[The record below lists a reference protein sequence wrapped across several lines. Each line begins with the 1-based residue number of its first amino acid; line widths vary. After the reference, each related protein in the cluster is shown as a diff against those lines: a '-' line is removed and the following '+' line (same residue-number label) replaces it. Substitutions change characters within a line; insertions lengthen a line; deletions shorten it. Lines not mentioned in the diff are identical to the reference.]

1 MHSRFI
7 LLLVTL
13 VFLSCTMEKENP
25 RIVSLLA
32 EARKHFAPDK
42 RTAVFDVIGSLN
54 GNVLTL
60 RGVVHDDV
68 MRRQLIEFLK
78 GHEGFSV
85 VDSLVALPHPSI
97 GGKVFGVVTTSVA
110 NLRVK
115 PSHAEE
121 MATQVL
127 LGTSLRVLNHDDGWY
142 LVQTPEDYL
151 GWTDDMVTMMTKDE
165 YGRWSQRQKII
176 VTATYAHAY
185 GRKEKAE
192 PVGDIVAGNILALKG
207 ADSKW
212 FAVEYPNGKQGFV
225 AKEDATPLGEWLARV
240 KDTPESIVATAKRF
254 RGVPYLWGGT
264 STKAMDCSGFT
275 KTVFFLNGVLLP
287 RDASQQALVGEPVQ
301 LTEDRSGLKTGD
313 LVFFGRKA
321 TAERGE
327 RVTHVGIYLDDDKFI
342 HEGGDV
348 RINSF
353 NPKDEDYSEF
363 RTEMLLS
370 ARRIIGVGEERGVR
384 RLASIPYYRTHD

>member
-1 MHSRFI
+1 
-7 LLLVTL
+7 
-13 VFLSCTMEKENP
+13 
-25 RIVSLLA
+25 LLA
-32 EARKHFAPDK
+32 EARKHLAPDK

-60 RGVVHDDV
+60 RGVVHDEV

-78 GHEGFSV
+78 GHEGFSI
-85 VDSLVALPHPSI
+85 VDSLVALPHASLE
-97 GGKVFGVVTTSVA
+97 GKVFGVVTTSVA

-127 LGTSLRVLNHDDGWY
+127 LGTPLRVLNHDDGWY

-212 FAVEYPNGKQGFV
+212 FEVEYPNGKQGFV

-254 RGVPYLWGGT
+254 MGVPYLWGGT

-353 NPKDEDYSEF
+353 NPKDENYSEF

>member
-1 MHSRFI
+1 
-7 LLLVTL
+7 
-13 VFLSCTMEKENP
+13 MEKENP
-25 RIVSLLA
+25 RVVSLLT
-32 EARKHFAPDK
+32 EAKKKFAPDK
-42 RTAVFDVIGSLN
+42 RTAVFDVRGSLK
-54 GNVLTL
+54 GKELTL
-60 RGVVHDDV
+60 AGEVHDEA
-68 MRRQLIEFLK
+68 MKRQLLEFLK
-78 GHEGFSV
+78 EENQFSV
-85 VDSLVALPHPSI
+85 VDSLVALPHASLE
-97 GGKVFGVVTTSVA
+97 GKVFGVVSTSVA

-127 LGTSLRVLNHDDGWY
+127 LGTPLRVLNHDDGWY

-151 GWTDDMVTMMTKDE
+151 GWTDDMVAMMTKDE
-165 YGRWSQRQKII
+165 YERWSLRQKVI
-176 VTATYAHAY
+176 VTTTYAHVY
-185 GRKEKAE
+185 RMKEKTE
-192 PVGDIVAGNILALKG
+192 TVGDIVAGNILALQS

-212 FAVEYPNGKQGFV
+212 FEVEYPNGKQGLV
-225 AKEDATPLGEWLARV
+225 AKEDATPLDEWLAQA
-240 KDTPESIVATAKRF
+240 KDNPESIVATAKRF
-254 RGVPYLWGGT
+254 MGVPYLWGGT

-301 LTEDRSGLKTGD
+301 LLEDRTGLKTGD
-313 LVFFGRKA
+313 LVFFGRRA

-353 NPKDEDYSEF
+353 NPKDENYSEF
-363 RTEMLLS
+363 RASTLLS
-370 ARRIIGVGEERGVR
+370 ARRVIGVGEERGVR
-384 RLASIPYYRTHD
+384 RLASIPYYRTND